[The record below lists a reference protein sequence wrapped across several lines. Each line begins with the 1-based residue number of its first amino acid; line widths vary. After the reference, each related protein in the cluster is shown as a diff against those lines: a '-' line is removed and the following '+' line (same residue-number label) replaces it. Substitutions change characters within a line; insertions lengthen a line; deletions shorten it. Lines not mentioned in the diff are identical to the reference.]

1 MEQVKQ
7 AAFPG
12 DEGVVVYYDE
22 IASLLNLKIWGG
34 TSGRTFD
41 NRASFFLGYTGN
53 GWGGDMSKYVY
64 AGQFKPESFEDS
76 DACNGHAAE
85 TRCKARQA
93 LLDNPAKIKEV
104 VKHITKVQ
112 AAYEEFKE
120 FVTGDAAGMDELRY
134 EAERV
139 LGLEMKRG
147 E

>member
-1 MEQVKQ
+1 MEM
-7 AAFPG
+7 
-12 DEGVVVYYDE
+12 VYRWLCKWN
-22 IASLLNLKIWGG
+22 A
-34 TSGRTFD
+34 
-41 NRASFFLGYTGN
+41 
-53 GWGGDMSKYVY
+53 
-64 AGQFKPESFEDS
+64 FEDS

-104 VKHITKVQ
+104 VKRIAKVQ
-112 AAYEEFKE
+112 SAYEEFKE